1 MAIPNFVDWNRDR
14 LIVNEIGRR
23 FGVDTARSTV
33 SFSRMRLFKGS
44 CCRRLWR
51 IYILS
56 GSDMPIGSS
65 TKQSSPIIRRIG
77 KLARLSLIAV
87 LATGSTALAQ
97 SWNAIESRN
106 PMGLHS
112 LSLSVQKH
120 EFALQIGCD
129 ESGQETRQLKMMFFG
144 PTLPRLY
151 GTDGQTETLLLHFT
165 QASEPSYT
173 FEWDVYYF
181 DGGLGDQ
188 AWIGDLTV
196 NEHFLYEFS
205 QAIDIDILNS
215 DLELIYRFPAK
226 GTGAG
231 VKNIWQVCG
240 IGSK

>member
-1 MAIPNFVDWNRDR
+1 M
-14 LIVNEIGRR
+14 
-23 FGVDTARSTV
+23 
-33 SFSRMRLFKGS
+33 
-44 CCRRLWR
+44 
-51 IYILS
+51 
-56 GSDMPIGSS
+56 
-65 TKQSSPIIRRIG
+65 KQSSPIIRWIG
-77 KLARLSLIAV
+77 RLSSLSLIAV

-97 SWNAIESRN
+97 SWKVTESRN

-112 LSLSVQKH
+112 LSLSVRKH

-165 QASEPSYT
+165 QASEPSST

-196 NEHFLYEFS
+196 NEHFLREFS
-205 QAIDIDILNS
+205 KAIDIKILNS
-215 DLELIYRFPAK
+215 DLELIYRFLAK

-231 VKNIWQVCG
+231 VKEIWKVCG
-240 IGSK
+240 IGTK

>member
-1 MAIPNFVDWNRDR
+1 M
-14 LIVNEIGRR
+14 
-23 FGVDTARSTV
+23 
-33 SFSRMRLFKGS
+33 
-44 CCRRLWR
+44 
-51 IYILS
+51 
-56 GSDMPIGSS
+56 
-65 TKQSSPIIRRIG
+65 KQSPPIIRLFNG
-77 KLARLSLIAV
+77 LACLSLTAV
-87 LATGSTALAQ
+87 LGTGSAAFAQ
-97 SWNAIESRN
+97 SWMATDSRN

-144 PTLPRLY
+144 PALPRLY

-173 FEWDVYYF
+173 IEWDVYYF

-196 NEHFLYEFS
+196 NAHFLREFS
-205 QAIDIDILNS
+205 QAIDIEILNS

-226 GTGAG
+226 GSSMGA
-231 VKNIWQVCG
+231 NEIWQVCG